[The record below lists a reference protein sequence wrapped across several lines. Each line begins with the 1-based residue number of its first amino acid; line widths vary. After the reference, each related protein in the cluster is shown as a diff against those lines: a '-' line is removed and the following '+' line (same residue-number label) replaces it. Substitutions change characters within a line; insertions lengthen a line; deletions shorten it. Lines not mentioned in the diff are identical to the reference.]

1 MKIALL
7 IFVKKQS
14 LNEILQKFGK
24 FSFKEIFVFAN
35 YFCENTK
42 PNYFSI
48 STVASRNIAKR
59 KILINKKIPSRHE
72 N

>member
-1 MKIALL
+1 MKIAFL

-48 STVASRNIAKR
+48 SAVASRNIDQK
-59 KILINKKIPSRHE
+59 E
-72 N
+72 NPYK